1 MTAFNFGSKVLH
13 AATVVAVLLCSSIQS
28 VSGFAFS
35 TSLTSPSRG
44 LARPQHNLQRKPQ
57 LFMTSVELDNDFPSC
72 VPFPEVLEIKEDK
85 AIDVLKSIRQ
95 VSLPVPEYIAEL
107 TVETSY
113 VKVGPSRAAAEA
125 GRAAPLVLLHG
136 FDSSVCEFRRLLPEL
151 DARGQETYALDIL
164 GWGFNQYLGVKDF
177 SAEAKLD
184 HLYAFWREVVGGR
197 PMALGGASLGGG
209 IALEF
214 AYRYPEAVERL
225 VLIDAQGYIDGAG
238 PGGALPAPLARLGIQ
253 VLKSKWLRM
262 LANKIAY
269 YDKEKYATEDAM
281 NVGRLHALKE
291 GWDDAACGYMLSGGF
306 EPSKKVPQVATETLV
321 LWGRNDEILDP
332 KQYAERFPREM
343 PRARL
348 EWVEACGHCPHLEQ
362 PAETADKIV
371 AFIQEGVVK
380 EVEVPV
386 KATTGG
392 GGLFGGIKF
401 PWDQQ

>member
-113 VKVGPSRAAAEA
+113 VKVGPSRAGAAAGA

-151 DARGQETYALDIL
+151 DARGQETHALDIL

-177 SAEAKLD
+177 SPRRS
-184 HLYAFWREVVGGR
+184 WTTCTRSGGR
-197 PMALGGASLGGG
+197 WWAGGPWPWAGPRSAGAS
-209 IALEF
+209 
-214 AYRYPEAVERL
+214 
-225 VLIDAQGYIDGAG
+225 
-238 PGGALPAPLARLGIQ
+238 PLSSPTGTQRRW
-253 VLKSKWLRM
+253 S
-262 LANKIAY
+262 
-269 YDKEKYATEDAM
+269 
-281 NVGRLHALKE
+281 
-291 GWDDAACGYMLSGGF
+291 GWS
-306 EPSKKVPQVATETLV
+306 
-321 LWGRNDEILDP
+321 
-332 KQYAERFPREM
+332 
-343 PRARL
+343 
-348 EWVEACGHCPHLEQ
+348 
-362 PAETADKIV
+362 
-371 AFIQEGVVK
+371 
-380 EVEVPV
+380 
-386 KATTGG
+386 
-392 GGLFGGIKF
+392 
-401 PWDQQ
+401 